1 MGSPS
6 ENIRAARVRAGL
18 QPEDIARAAGLN
30 KPSYYDVEASD
41 DEVTGNISLATLT
54 AIARYL
60 GTTAVELLEGPG
72 THTHR
77 NNRPMSELVALAK
90 ARMAVDHLTIEGY
103 GDRFGWNLAPIFEDP
118 RRVSEYP
125 LEMLQA
131 LCEDCGADWKQF
143 LDGSTSP
150 G

>member
-18 QPEDIARAAGLN
+18 EPEDVARAVGLN

-41 DEVTGNISLATLT
+41 DEVTGNISLATLA
-54 AIARYL
+54 AIARCL

-72 THTHR
+72 THTNR
-77 NNRPMSELVALAK
+77 NNRPMSELVALAN
-90 ARMAVDHLTIEGY
+90 ARMAADHLTIEGY
-103 GDRFGWNLAPIFEDP
+103 GNRFGWNLAPILEDP

-125 LEMLQA
+125 VEMLRA
-131 LCEDCGADWKQF
+131 LCDDCGVDWKQF